1 MRTSQ
6 NSVKWKSNFRES
18 PECEL
23 RRILFPR
30 NTVNKAYRE
39 EKGPGR
45 SIGPGPFCFSA
56 SVSHSLG
63 TPLLFKARNHQIG
76 GLGRHVRL
84 HRAIGG
90 DVIIVART
98 IRIGARACAIRLDS
112 IGTGE
117 SLLTNLPI
125 HVSCSDA
132 FGVAV

>member
-1 MRTSQ
+1 VSLTSQ
-6 NSVKWKSNFRES
+6 YSSCYYRWATNFLERGRA
-18 PECEL
+18 EL
-23 RRILFPR
+23 RRIPIPR

-45 SIGPGPFCFSA
+45 SIGPGPICFSA

-98 IRIGARACAIRLDS
+98 IRIG
-112 IGTGE
+112 T
-117 SLLTNLPI
+117 
-125 HVSCSDA
+125 
-132 FGVAV
+132 